1 MLKYIDNIKWDKSIE
16 YDQFK
21 CTVDDENKVNVIVQ
35 SSFDLN
41 IALTKKTLSECFTL
55 FDNNKYPII
64 IIENLIGGGSPAISQ
79 YLAAHININSPIFE
93 YMSYRYNDD
102 VKINVASYF
111 NSIEIKT
118 CEKKISWIF
127 SMIM

>member
-1 MLKYIDNIKWDKSIE
+1 MKHLNMLKYIDNIKWDKSIE

-41 IALTKKTLSECFTL
+41 IELTKKIISECFSL
-55 FDNNKYPII
+55 FDDNEYPII
-64 IIENLIGGGSPAISQ
+64 IIENYNGGGYAAISE
-79 YLAAHININSPIFE
+79 YLSAHINLNSPIFE

-118 CEKKISWIF
+118 CEKKI
-127 SMIM
+127 

>member
-41 IALTKKTLSECFTL
+41 IALTKKILSECYTF
-55 FDNNKYPII
+55 
-64 IIENLIGGGSPAISQ
+64 
-79 YLAAHININSPIFE
+79 
-93 YMSYRYNDD
+93 
-102 VKINVASYF
+102 
-111 NSIEIKT
+111 
-118 CEKKISWIF
+118 
-127 SMIM
+127 